1 MWPVLLNASSRT
13 AFMLIC
19 VQPVI
24 PQDCELPPQ
33 EELNSITLVHL
44 TEVNHAQSSVEI
56 QIQFC
61 HYQAVLHGINAA
73 HISWKLLHGKFHL

>member
-1 MWPVLLNASSRT
+1 
-13 AFMLIC
+13 MLIC

-24 PQDCELPPQ
+24 PQDSQLPPW
-33 EELNSITLVHL
+33 EELSGITLVHL
-44 TEVNHAQSSVEI
+44 TKVNHACSDAAI

-61 HYQAVLHGINAA
+61 QYQAVLYGINAA